1 MEISRKM
8 HLELVKDKIF
18 TFESLFRML
27 LTWRFQ
33 DKKIVFTNGC
43 FDLLHQ
49 GHIDYLSKAADYGN
63 ILIVA
68 VNSDSSVQKLS
79 KGPARPIQD
88 EYSRALIIASLGFV
102 SAVVVFN
109 EETPY
114 ELIKNIRPDVLVK
127 GSDYKIE
134 QIAGH
139 DIVLSAGGTVKLIDF
154 LPGFS
159 TSGME
164 KKIRSFSEL

>member
-1 MEISRKM
+1 MEILRKTN
-8 HLELVKDKIF
+8 LELISDKIF
-18 TFESLFRML
+18 TRELLLRKL

-49 GHIDYLSKAADYGN
+49 GHIDYLSKAADCGN
-63 ILIVA
+63 ELIVA
-68 VNSDSSVQKLS
+68 VNSDASVQKLS
-79 KGPARPIQD
+79 KGPSRPIQD
-88 EYSRALIIASLGFV
+88 EHSRALIIASLGFV
-102 SAVVVFN
+102 SAVVVFD

-114 ELIKNIRPDVLVK
+114 ELIKSIKPQVLVK

-139 DIVLSAGGTVKLIDF
+139 DIVQASGGTVKLIDL

-159 TSGME
+159 TSGLE
-164 KKIRSFSEL
+164 KKIKAFS